1 MNRDEKMQTFREQ
14 LATALKMDK
23 EQDWRPR
30 ITVQARGRLAEKLCE
45 LAETYEIPIVKDVD
59 LAEDLKFLEVGSAL
73 PTELFAPVAE
83 ILAHIYLI
91 SNKAKQENLSSES

>member
-1 MNRDEKMQTFREQ
+1 MSQEDKIDLFRDQ

-23 EQDWRPR
+23 EKDWRPK

-59 LAEDLKFLEVGSAL
+59 LAEDLKFLEVGTSL
-73 PTELFAPVAE
+73 PTELFPPVAE
-83 ILAHIYLI
+83 ILAHIYMI
-91 SNKAKQENLSSES
+91 SKKARQENLSLD